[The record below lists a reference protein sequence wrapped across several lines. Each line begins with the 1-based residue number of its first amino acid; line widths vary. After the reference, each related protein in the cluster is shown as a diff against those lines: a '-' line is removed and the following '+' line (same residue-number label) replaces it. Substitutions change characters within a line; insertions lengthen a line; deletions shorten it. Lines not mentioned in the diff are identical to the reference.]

1 MCFHQRSR
9 SLTTTLMANV
19 MFILEQKTSPTNL
32 GTPKQLG
39 ICKFMYHEMIET
51 ENKLMAIMRNSNNIH
66 LAPLRR
72 LATSG
77 AR

>member
-1 MCFHQRSR
+1 
-9 SLTTTLMANV
+9 MANV
-19 MFILEQKTSPTNL
+19 IFILEHKTSPTNL
-32 GTPKQLG
+32 GTPKQFG
-39 ICKFMYHEMIET
+39 ICKFIYHEMIET

-72 LATSG
+72 LAASG